1 MLGQV
6 VLDDD
11 VPLLGDIRAVGLH
24 HQKFALTELS
34 FAGAVVEAGHV
45 VGVVSYLEAF
55 LQSFGHLHGS
65 GEEEGYLGF
74 RTPVMMKGEL
84 LEISPSMYSLT
95 LSMGIPEFWFQ
106 VRSTLE
112 KRVNPN
118 CKVPAMAINLS
129 AGSRL
134 AMIFIVDVLSSSII
148 LVLTTSREFPYNS

>member
-1 MLGQV
+1 
-6 VLDDD
+6 
-11 VPLLGDIRAVGLH
+11 
-24 HQKFALTELS
+24 
-34 FAGAVVEAGHV
+34 
-45 VGVVSYLEAF
+45 
-55 LQSFGHLHGS
+55 
-65 GEEEGYLGF
+65 
-74 RTPVMMKGEL
+74 MMKGEL